1 MFRLLALAIILL
13 AGSALAETPAQR
25 GRALAV
31 KLCGECHALGR
42 TGASTLP
49 TAPAFRTLS
58 RRIDLDTFRDRLHEG
73 LVSGHNDMPR
83 FTLSRIDA
91 EAFVAYLRS
100 IEAP

>member
-1 MFRLLALAIILL
+1 MRTLFALAVTLL

-25 GRALAV
+25 GRALATR
-31 KLCGECHALGR
+31 LCGECHALGR

-58 RRIDLDTFRDRLHEG
+58 RRIDLDTFSGRLQEG
-73 LVSGHNDMPR
+73 LISGHNDMPR
-83 FTLSRIDA
+83 FTLSRADA
-91 EAFVAYLRS
+91 KAFVAYLRA